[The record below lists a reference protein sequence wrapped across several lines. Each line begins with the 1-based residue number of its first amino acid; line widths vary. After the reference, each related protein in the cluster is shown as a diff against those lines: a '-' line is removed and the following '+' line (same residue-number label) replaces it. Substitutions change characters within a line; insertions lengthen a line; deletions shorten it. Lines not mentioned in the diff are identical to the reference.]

1 MTAFF
6 NVYGFLIVSMLLAA
20 VLGLSLYL
28 PLMTG
33 QLSLASPG
41 FFAIGG
47 YTAAI
52 LSTKVFPMAT
62 GSFPLA
68 YLLIEMGVAAALCA
82 VVALIVGLPA
92 LRLRGIYLALATIA
106 FGEVV
111 RVLSLNL
118 DITGGAVGI
127 FAIPQPFTTKIAYA
141 WVALPLLIISA
152 LFVYR
157 LERVRVGRAFAA
169 IRDDELAA
177 AAMGVDVTLHRV
189 LAFVLGAILA
199 GVVGAVSAHLLN
211 TWNARQGT
219 FDVGVLYL
227 TFVIVGGSRTFI
239 GPVIGGLAL
248 TALPEALRA
257 AAGLSG
263 LPPWL
268 VGFLRD
274 GRLIIYGLLI
284 AFGIIFFP
292 QGLITPDLFR
302 RRARPT
308 STVDDVRV

>member
-1 MTAFF
+1 MTTFF
-6 NVYGFLIVSMLLAA
+6 NIYGFLIVTMMLGA

-52 LSTKVFPMAT
+52 LSTKVFPAT
-62 GSFPLA
+62 TGTFPLA
-68 YLLIEMGVAAALCA
+68 YLLIEMLLAGALCA
-82 VVALIVGLPA
+82 VVGVIVGIPA

-111 RVLSLNL
+111 RVFSQNL

-127 FAIPQPFTTKIAYA
+127 FAIPQPFPTKIEYA
-141 WVALPLLIISA
+141 WVALPLLIVSA

-177 AAMGVDVTLHRV
+177 AAMGVNVTLHRT
-189 LAFVLGAILA
+189 LAFVLGAIMA
-199 GVVGAVSAHLLN
+199 GVAGAVSAHLLN

-227 TFVIVGGSRTFI
+227 TFVIVGGSRTFV
-239 GPVIGGLAL
+239 GPIVGGLAL
-248 TALPEALRA
+248 TALPEVLRA
-257 AAGLSG
+257 VAGLSS
-263 LPPWL
+263 LPLWL
-268 VGFLRD
+268 TGFLKD

-302 RRARPT
+302 RRSPNAPVT
-308 STVDDVRV
+308 DDVRA